1 MDDNISKG
9 LFGLNRKEV
18 ENYIFE
24 MRNDYEAELRKQ
36 NTELLA
42 MKAENAKLNERLN
55 EMLNDKR
62 AIDDAKASISEVLI
76 KAEQQAKAI
85 IEEAKN
91 KAIEERQEIDTL
103 IEAEK
108 EKLIDTKIEL
118 AMLKDKAKDLIAK
131 FTDDLTTLRTIK
143 F

>member
-1 MDDNISKG
+1 MEDNISKG
-9 LFGLNRKEV
+9 LFGLNKKDV
-18 ENYIFE
+18 ELYIAE
-24 MRNDYEAELRKQ
+24 IRSDYEAELKKQ

-62 AIDDAKASISEVLI
+62 TIEDTKASISEVLI
-76 KAEQQAKAI
+76 KAEQQARTI

-91 KAIEERQEIDTL
+91 KAIEERQEIDML

-108 EKLIDTKIEL
+108 EKLIDAKIEL
-118 AMLKDKAKDLIAK
+118 AMLKDKAKDLISK
-131 FTDDLTTLRTIK
+131 FTDDLTTLQQ
-143 F
+143 

>member
-9 LFGLNRKEV
+9 LFGLNRKDV
-18 ENYIFE
+18 ELYIAGIKS
-24 MRNDYEAELRKQ
+24 DYEAELKKQ

-55 EMLNDKR
+55 EMLNNKKSVEE
-62 AIDDAKASISEVLI
+62 AKANISEVLI

-85 IEEAKN
+85 IEDAKN
-91 KAIEERQEIDTL
+91 QAIEERQEIDTM

-108 EKLIDTKIEL
+108 EKLIDAKIEL
-118 AMLKDKAKDLIAK
+118 AMLKDKAKDLITK
-131 FTDDLTTLRTIK
+131 FTEDLTTLQQ
-143 F
+143 